1 MSKKDT
7 KNTPAKKDNSMV
19 EVRVINNYFD
29 KDNNKKFR
37 SVDDVYKTD
46 KDRAE
51 ELVRL
56 GYVVYTDEDSNVADD
71 NVDPNVNDEGTP
83 NTNEDDSNAD
93 DNVDHNVNDNGDED
107 TNVDPNVNDEGTP
120 DVNED
125 DSNADDNVDPNA
137 DDSNVP
143 NE

>member
-1 MSKKDT
+1 MKGGVKVMSKKDT

-29 KDNNKKFR
+29 KANNKKFR

-71 NVDPNVNDEGTP
+71 NVDPNVND
-83 NTNEDDSNAD
+83 
-93 DNVDHNVNDNGDED
+93 NGDED

>member
-7 KNTPAKKDNSMV
+7 KNTPTKEDNSMV

-29 KDNNKKFR
+29 RANNKKFR

-46 KDRAE
+46 KERAE

-56 GYVVYTDEDSNVADD
+56 GYVVYTD
-71 NVDPNVNDEGTP
+71 DP
-83 NTNEDDSNAD
+83 
-93 DNVDHNVNDNGDED
+93 NVNDNGDED
-107 TNVDPNVNDEGTP
+107 TNVDDTNVNDEGTP
-120 DVNED
+120 EATED

>member
-7 KNTPAKKDNSMV
+7 KNTPAKEDNSMV

-29 KDNNKKFR
+29 RANNKKFR

-46 KDRAE
+46 KERAE

-56 GYVVYTDEDSNVADD
+56 GYVVYTDDA
-71 NVDPNVNDEGTP
+71 
-83 NTNEDDSNAD
+83 
-93 DNVDHNVNDNGDED
+93 NVNDNGDED
-107 TNVDPNVNDEGTP
+107 INVDDANVNDEGTP
-120 DVNED
+120 EATED

>member
-7 KNTPAKKDNSMV
+7 KNTPAKEDNSMV

-29 KDNNKKFR
+29 RANNKKFR

-46 KDRAE
+46 KERAE

-56 GYVVYTDEDSNVADD
+56 GYVVYTDDPNVDDD
-71 NVDPNVNDEGTP
+71 NVDP
-83 NTNEDDSNAD
+83 
-93 DNVDHNVNDNGDED
+93 NVNDNGDED
-107 TNVDPNVNDEGTP
+107 TNVDDTNVNDEGTLEAT
-120 DVNED
+120 ED

>member
-29 KDNNKKFR
+29 KANNKKFR

-56 GYVVYTDEDSNVADD
+56 GYVVYTDEDSNV
-71 NVDPNVNDEGTP
+71 
-83 NTNEDDSNAD
+83 AD

>member
-7 KNTPAKKDNSMV
+7 KNTPAKKDDSMV
-19 EVRVINNYFD
+19 EVKVISNFLD
-29 KDNNKKFR
+29 KTNNKKFMA
-37 SVDDVYKTD
+37 SGVVYKTD
-46 KDRAE
+46 KDRAD

-71 NVDPNVNDEGTP
+71 NVDPNVND
-83 NTNEDDSNAD
+83 
-93 DNVDHNVNDNGDED
+93 NGDAD
-107 TNVDPNVNDEGTP
+107 TNVDDTNVNDDGTP
-120 DVNED
+120 DANED

>member
-29 KDNNKKFR
+29 RANNKKFR

-46 KDRAE
+46 KERAE

-56 GYVVYTDEDSNVADD
+56 GYVVYTADDPNVADD
-71 NVDPNVNDEGTP
+71 NVDPNG
-83 NTNEDDSNAD
+83 
-93 DNVDHNVNDNGDED
+93 NDNGDED
-107 TNVDPNVNDEGTP
+107 TNVDDANVNDEGTP
-120 DVNED
+120 EATED
-125 DSNADDNVDPNA
+125 GSNADDNVDPNA

>member
-1 MSKKDT
+1 MLFFKFFLKGGAKVMSKKDT
-7 KNTPAKKDNSMV
+7 KNTPAKEDNSMV

-29 KDNNKKFR
+29 RANNKKFR

-46 KDRAE
+46 KERAE

-56 GYVVYTDEDSNVADD
+56 GYVVYTDDPNVDDD
-71 NVDPNVNDEGTP
+71 NVDP
-83 NTNEDDSNAD
+83 
-93 DNVDHNVNDNGDED
+93 NVNDNGDED
-107 TNVDPNVNDEGTP
+107 TNVDDANVNDEGTP
-120 DVNED
+120 EATED